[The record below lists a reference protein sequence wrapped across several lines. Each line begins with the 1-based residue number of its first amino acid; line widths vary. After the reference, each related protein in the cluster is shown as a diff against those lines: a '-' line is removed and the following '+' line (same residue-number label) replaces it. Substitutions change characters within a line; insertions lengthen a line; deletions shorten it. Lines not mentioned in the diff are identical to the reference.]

1 MNAGFTCTHLPWV
14 WSFHALHAHALRPGS
29 CVPLLGHPLAMGSE
43 RPYALAPRLVHS
55 NGRPTHVGCIHAC
68 AHVSSERWRATGPWL
83 VHELAVVC
91 LVWCHLE
98 GGAHLENKKNI
109 LLFKIQTQIQC
120 LLGWIYDCAIC
131 NCETTSLQSLKK
143 EKAHKALYFLFS
155 HRAILIHVFVLG
167 FLERSDRRCGSG
179 CGCSGGSCNSSSGG
193 SSSRLGKV

>member
-1 MNAGFTCTHLPWV
+1 MNADFTSTHLPWV

-68 AHVSSERWRATGPWL
+68 AHVSRERWRATGPWL

-98 GGAHLENKKNI
+98 GGAHLENKK
-109 LLFKIQTQIQC
+109 
-120 LLGWIYDCAIC
+120 
-131 NCETTSLQSLKK
+131 
-143 EKAHKALYFLFS
+143 
-155 HRAILIHVFVLG
+155 RPFV
-167 FLERSDRRCGSG
+167 
-179 CGCSGGSCNSSSGG
+179 
-193 SSSRLGKV
+193 